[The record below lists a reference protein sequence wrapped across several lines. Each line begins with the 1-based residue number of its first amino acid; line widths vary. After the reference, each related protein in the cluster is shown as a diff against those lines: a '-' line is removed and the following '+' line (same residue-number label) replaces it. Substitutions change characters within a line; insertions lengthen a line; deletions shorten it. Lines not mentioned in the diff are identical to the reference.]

1 LSHANIRRLELEV
14 EAARAKLGTDLSR
27 LRSPGA
33 YADLRTSLRQEAQE
47 AKDLIV
53 DQAKSTTQSALHDMV
68 DDLKAKAA
76 ANPAA
81 TLAIGAGIA
90 WRVFRHPPIA
100 TALIGAGLF
109 SLLRTP
115 PARVSGNGTADYFS
129 HAKDRLKDQAS
140 DLAGEVKEQAAVI
153 ASDVKDHAF
162 AMAKAVREQ
171 STELAG
177 AAKEKVQQWGAD
189 VEGAVRDV
197 PDHATSLA
205 HQASRATQSLVD
217 QDTRDNLL
225 LGTAGLAVLAALGV
239 AYQRRNLE
247 FDSR

>member
-1 LSHANIRRLELEV
+1 LSDANIRRLELEV
-14 EAARAKLGTDLSR
+14 EAARAKLATDLSR
-27 LRSPGA
+27 LRSPAA
-33 YADLRTSLRQEAQE
+33 YADLRTSLKQEAQE

-53 DQAKSTTQSALHDMV
+53 DQAKSTTQSALQDMV

-90 WRVFRHPPIA
+90 WRAFRHPPIA

-129 HAKDRLKDQAS
+129 HAKERLKDQAT
-140 DLAGEVKEQAAVI
+140 DLAAEVKDQAAVI
-153 ASDVKDHAF
+153 AGDVKDHAF
-162 AMAKAVREQ
+162 AMAEAVKEQ
-171 STELAG
+171 SAQLAG
-177 AAKEKVQQWGAD
+177 ASKEKVRQWSAD

-197 PDHATSLA
+197 PDQAASLA
-205 HQASRATQSLVD
+205 HQASRATQSLFD
-217 QDTRDNLL
+217 QDTRDSLL
-225 LGTAGLAVLAALGV
+225 LGTASLAVLAALGV
-239 AYQRRNLE
+239 AYQRRNAE

>member
-1 LSHANIRRLELEV
+1 LSNANIRRLELDV
-14 EAARAKLGTDLSR
+14 EAARAKLATDLSR
-27 LRSPGA
+27 LRSPAA
-33 YADLRTSLRQEAQE
+33 YAHFRTNLKQDVQE

-53 DQAKSTTQSALHDMV
+53 DKAKSTTQATLQGMV

-129 HAKDRLKDQAS
+129 HAKQRLKEQAT
-140 DLAGEVKEQAAVI
+140 DLAGDVKDQAAVI
-153 ASDVKDHAF
+153 ASDVKDHAL
-162 AMAKAVREQ
+162 AMAEAVKEQ

-189 VEGAVRDV
+189 VEGAVREV
-197 PDHATSLA
+197 PDRAASLP
-205 HQASRATQSLVD
+205 HQASRVTQSLYD
-217 QDTRDNLL
+217 QDARDNLL

-239 AYQRRNLE
+239 AYQRRNAE

>member
-1 LSHANIRRLELEV
+1 MSDANIRRLELEV
-14 EAARAKLGTDLSR
+14 EAARAKLATDLSR
-27 LRSPGA
+27 IRSPAA
-33 YADLRTSLRQEAQE
+33 YADFRTSLKQDAQE

-53 DQAKSTTQSALHDMV
+53 DQAKSTTQSTLQGMV

-76 ANPAA
+76 ANPTA
-81 TLAIGAGIA
+81 TLAIGAGTA

-129 HAKDRLKDQAS
+129 HANERLKEQAT
-140 DLAGEVKEQAAVI
+140 DLAGEVKDQAAVI
-153 ASDVKDHAF
+153 ASAVKDHAL
-162 AMAKAVREQ
+162 AMAEAVKGQ

-177 AAKEKVQQWGAD
+177 AAKEKVQQWSAE
-189 VEGAVRDV
+189 VEDAVRDV
-197 PDHATSLA
+197 PDRAASIA
-205 HQASRATQSLVD
+205 HQASRATQSMYD
-217 QDTRDNLL
+217 RETRDSLL

-239 AYQRRNLE
+239 AYQRRNAE
-247 FDSR
+247 FDSH